1 MWDIYLHFNDLC
13 DFYSCIGSGTIS
25 YTKESSVIKILDL
38 DLLTKMAEHEIDE
51 GGQVQN

>member
-1 MWDIYLHFNDLC
+1 MYRYWHYN
-13 DFYSCIGSGTIS
+13 
-25 YTKESSVIKILDL
+25 TKEVSVIKIL